1 MTQLGSAFAPSVVS
15 DPMGGFLEG
24 LITQVVREVMASQKQ
39 PIHNF
44 DVSAP
49 NVKVAPAD
57 VHFDPQIT
65 IQEREIEPVI
75 NITCPGMD
83 DLALAVEENNR
94 LLAQMTTALQS
105 VVTLLQKPVL
115 KVVERG
121 KGGLISEVRETRG

>member
-1 MTQLGSAFAPSVVS
+1 MTQLGSAFAPSVVGDS
-15 DPMGGFLEG
+15 GNGFLES
-24 LITQVVREVMASQKQ
+24 LITQVVREVVAGSKQ
-39 PIHNF
+39 PILNV

-49 NVKVAPAD
+49 NVKVEQPNIQVD
-57 VHFDPQIT
+57 PHFT
-65 IQEREIEPVI
+65 IQERELEPVI

-94 LLAQMTTALQS
+94 LLAAMNVSLQA

-115 KVVERG
+115 KVIERG